1 LQLSEDFSIRLLKER
16 RKRML
21 KEFAETTSA
30 HGCALVSKSSSA
42 SKRSFWIAA
51 ICLAWILCGYQIW
64 VAIHKYFQYQTT
76 VSVQIRHMTNIT
88 FPAVTICNLNPIRSS
103 WLIKSD
109 FSLTLLNE
117 LKKSTAM
124 LNFTERQW
132 KESMESNRFADHIT
146 PEMRVIYKHLRLI
159 YEKNVNLS
167 EAGHDLKDM
176 LLDCTFQSTKCTANN
191 FTRWEHGTYGNCY
204 TMIVSD
210 ADDHYSSFVGP
221 LYGLSVTLYV
231 ADKEYLARHSQGAG
245 FKVEVHPPE
254 YVPFPE
260 DKGFTISPGVM
271 TSVGIKQMRIS
282 RMPLPY
288 DGTDCGDLHGKI
300 DPHGSWK
307 NASLYYKRYSRVL
320 KYAGYPDPVNYT
332 TQACV
337 KSCYQRR
344 LVDDCGCV
352 DPSFVTREDIREFFP
367 DENKR
372 PSACDVVLESSL
384 KCVRKSMGNTT
395 TSGICELQCPQ
406 SCHEQGYVARI
417 TASLW
422 PRASYYDRIKDSW
435 KNQIPSM
442 ETMLEAREARTNLAK
457 LEVYFEELNYE
468 SVVESP
474 AQDVWMLL
482 STIGGTLGLYV
493 GMSFLTLGEFTEL
506 ILKCLAVSARRHLQ
520 KRASV
525 DKL

>member
-1 LQLSEDFSIRLLKER
+1 
-16 RKRML
+16 ML
-21 KEFAETTSA
+21 
-30 HGCALVSKSSSA
+30 
-42 SKRSFWIAA
+42 
-51 ICLAWILCGYQIW
+51 
-64 VAIHKYFQYQTT
+64 
-76 VSVQIRHMTNIT
+76 M
-88 FPAVTICNLNPIRSS
+88 
-103 WLIKSD
+103 
-109 FSLTLLNE
+109 
-117 LKKSTAM
+117 
-124 LNFTERQW
+124 NFDDRQW
-132 KESMESNRFADHIT
+132 KEAMESNRYADHVT
-146 PEMRVIYKHLRLI
+146 PEMRVIHKHLRLI
-159 YEKNVNLS
+159 YEKNVNLA
-167 EAGHDLKDM
+167 EAGHQLKDM
-176 LLDCTFQSTKCTANN
+176 LLDCTMYKFAEYWEIKFMSKVYWPTLDS
-191 FTRWEHGTYGNCY
+191 RWEHGTYGNCY

-231 ADKEYLARHSQGAG
+231 ADKEYLARHSQGSG

-288 DGTDCGDLHGKI
+288 DGTDCGDLHGKTNL
-300 DPHGSWK
+300 PSSWFVRK
-307 NASLYYKRYSRVL
+307 AHLFTIKDKAISSFIPYVLQPDFRKIHFVFRYSKVL
-320 KYAGYPDPVNYT
+320 WDAGYRDAVNYT

-337 KSCYQRR
+337 KSCYQKR

-352 DPSFVTREDIREFFP
+352 DPSFVTREDIREFFL
-367 DENKR
+367 DER
-372 PSACDVVLESSL
+372 LQPSACDVVLEQSL

-395 TSGICELQCPQ
+395 KSGVCERECPQ
-406 SCHEQGYVARI
+406 SCHEQAYSARI
-417 TASLW
+417 TTSLW

-442 ETMLEAREARTNLAK
+442 ETMQEAHEARTNLAK

-493 GMSFLTLGEFTEL
+493 GMSFLTLGEFAEL
-506 ILKCLAVSARRHLQ
+506 LLKCIALPARHHLQ
-520 KRASV
+520 QRLAA
-525 DKL
+525 DRL

>member
-1 LQLSEDFSIRLLKER
+1 MNEREKSCMVSVIKLSEDLSNRLLKEK
-16 RKRML
+16 RKRIL
-21 KEFAETTSA
+21 KDFAETTSA
-30 HGCALVSKSSSA
+30 HGCALVSKSSNLF
-42 SKRSFWIAA
+42 KRSFWITAV
-51 ICLAWILCGYQIW
+51 CFAWMLCGYQIW

-103 WLIKSD
+103 WLVKSE
-109 FSLTLLNE
+109 FSLTLLDE
-117 LKKSTAM
+117 LKKSAAM
-124 LNFTERQW
+124 LNFTESQW
-132 KESMESNRFADHIT
+132 EESMGSNRFADHIT
-146 PEMRVIYKHLRLI
+146 PEMRVIHKHLRLI

-167 EAGHDLKDM
+167 EAGHSLNDM
-176 LLDCTFQSTKCTANN
+176 LLDCTFQSTKCTTNN

-204 TMIVSD
+204 TMIVSND
-210 ADDHYSSFVGP
+210 QYSSFVGP
-221 LYGLSVTLYV
+221 LYGLSVMLYV

-288 DGTDCGDLHGKI
+288 DGTDCGDLHGKT

-307 NASLYYKRYSRVL
+307 NASLYYKRYNRVL
-320 KYAGYPDPVNYT
+320 INAGYPDPVNYT

-344 LVDDCGCV
+344 LVNDCGCV

-367 DENKR
+367 NESEQ

-384 KCVRKSMGNTT
+384 KCVRTSIGSTT
-395 TSGICELQCPQ
+395 NEGICERECPQ

-417 TASLW
+417 TTSLW

-435 KNQIPSM
+435 KSQIPSM
-442 ETMLEAREARTNLAK
+442 ETMREAREARTNLAK
-457 LEVYFEELNYE
+457 LEVYYEELNYE

-474 AQDVWMLL
+474 AQDVWVLL
-482 STIGGTLGLYV
+482 SNIGGTLGL
-493 GMSFLTLGEFTEL
+493 GCGSSFKE
-506 ILKCLAVSARRHLQ
+506 
-520 KRASV
+520 
-525 DKL
+525 